1 MSLDPQVAALVEA
14 SNNLTQAVGD
24 KISEVNAD
32 VAENKKEIDDFVAN
46 SKNDFVN
53 QFSIGISGGEVK
65 IWKLGQV
72 DFINSGGYSSSE
84 RAYIELI
91 LLNGHDYGDQGTR
104 TTHFSAGFRQ
114 NFSASHYF
122 AGNYDPDP
130 GRYSYFVM
138 AHDTGDTEGYYYLY
152 LVQCQYSLCTVVT
165 LYENS
170 PVNPHFSERKV
181 IKTYTG
187 RSLGSLDWD
196 VDIIQCIEQ
205 QEDVECVYTTRDP
218 ANAILTV
225 GKIRYVEMEQ
235 ITLPPSS

>member
-122 AGNYDPDP
+122 SGNYVPDP
-130 GRYSYFVM
+130 GKYCHFVI
-138 AHDTGDTEGYYYLY
+138 AHDAGDTSGYYYLY
-152 LVQCQYSLCTVVT
+152 LVQCQWSICTVVT
-165 LYENS
+165 LHENTPS
-170 PVNPHFSERKV
+170 TPDFSGKEV
-181 IKTYTG
+181 IKEYKSYLTN
-187 RSLGSLDWD
+187 LDWD
-196 VDIIQCIEQ
+196 TDIIQCIEQ
-205 QEDVECVYTTRDP
+205 QENVECVYTTRDP
-218 ANAILTV
+218 ANATLTV